1 MEGLS
6 VRIEGPQQ
14 MTLVLLDLLIVT
26 IPRHAKP
33 LLSMLDGSLTIRP
46 AGEVAKSAQPGQK

>member
-1 MEGLS
+1 
-6 VRIEGPQQ
+6 

-46 AGEVAKSAQPGQK
+46 AGEVVKSAQPGQK